1 MRPSHHQDG
10 FHPAAQHSRR
20 VFERIARCI
29 GRLAKSAKAEDVH
42 RFRTNSRRL
51 EVLISELSPDTRNR
65 KKLLKL
71 LSKLRKKAGKVR
83 DLDIQIALLKD
94 LKLPDRHAHKAQLT
108 EWLAEQQAR
117 RARKLAKALD
127 EETARELRKRVR
139 RVQSELNLDGAD
151 PLRLAF
157 ARLPKLDAAPMSE
170 KTLHSYRIAA
180 KRARYLAEL
189 SDSPEAKLFVEEIR
203 RAQDAIGEWHDVL
216 QLKERAEKLFGGV
229 HQSPLVAVLQNTGR
243 AKQKR
248 AVTTLL
254 SALSRVSE
262 LQRTHAAEIPPRKP
276 ATTEIPRHSAAA

>member
-1 MRPSHHQDG
+1 MRPSHHQDS

-180 KRARYLAEL
+180 K
-189 SDSPEAKLFVEEIR
+189 
-203 RAQDAIGEWHDVL
+203 
-216 QLKERAEKLFGGV
+216 
-229 HQSPLVAVLQNTGR
+229 
-243 AKQKR
+243 
-248 AVTTLL
+248 
-254 SALSRVSE
+254 
-262 LQRTHAAEIPPRKP
+262 
-276 ATTEIPRHSAAA
+276 